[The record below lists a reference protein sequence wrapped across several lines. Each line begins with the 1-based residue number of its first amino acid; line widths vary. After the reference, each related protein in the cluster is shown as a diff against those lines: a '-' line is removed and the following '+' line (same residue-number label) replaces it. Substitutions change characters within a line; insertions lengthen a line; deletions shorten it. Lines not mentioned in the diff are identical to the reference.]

1 MTSKVQHSE
10 ACCNLPPFTGS
21 TYKPTGKIERIEGS
35 DVDVYLTGKKGSEI
49 ALVCIYDIFGIQVPT
64 QQGADILAHQLGA
77 RIATPDLFRGK
88 PWELSKFPPPDRD
101 EFLGWIGKYQWPAIE
116 PDLLKTIG
124 LLREEGAKHIGVYGF
139 CWGGKQ
145 VVNSVKL
152 FKAAAVV
159 HPAFLEVSDAD
170 KISVPFALID
180 SEDEPKETMD
190 ELYSVLEK
198 KPFADK
204 NFRHR
209 YEIFHGFCA
218 GRANYEDPKN
228 GKLAREAY
236 ADLCNFFH
244 KNLA

>member
-1 MTSKVQHSE
+1 ME
-10 ACCNLPPFTGS
+10 
-21 TYKPTGKIERIEGS
+21 
-35 DVDVYLTGKKGSEI
+35 
-49 ALVCIYDIFGIQVPT
+49 
-64 QQGADILAHQLGA
+64 
-77 RIATPDLFRGK
+77 
-88 PWELSKFPPPDRD
+88 
-101 EFLGWIGKYQWPAIE
+101 
-116 PDLLKTIG
+116 
-124 LLREEGAKHIGVYGF
+124 GVYGF

-145 VVNSVKL
+145 VVESVKL

-218 GRANYEDPKN
+218 GRANYEDPEN
-228 GKLAREAY
+228 GKLAREVCLPSPSLSSSIDFMFHY
-236 ADLCNFFH
+236 IFFEIGV
-244 KNLA
+244 LMTL